1 MTKKRKPAPETAP
14 MPRYLAIL
22 AEEDYG
28 DFKERIHANLP
39 GWREEQKD
47 LIMGV
52 VEEACQAASVQ
63 LTGEVL
69 EMCSS
74 MHEHFDTKTLTE
86 MEKRLER
93 LEPLTSDALKD
104 SLHAKL
110 MHKRIDQAVAGVD
123 DDVES
128 VISHFDLLPE
138 FRDHGGDAAGALYEA
153 FEGADPSI
161 IGAELGA
168 YLSETCGIMAAEEAF
183 RDLLRTLS
191 PDRRSR
197 LAELILTA

>member
-1 MTKKRKPAPETAP
+1 MTKKTKPAPAQP
-14 MPRYLAIL
+14 AMPRYLAVL
-22 AEEDYG
+22 ADDDYG
-28 DFKERIHANLP
+28 EFKAAIIRNLP

-47 LIMGV
+47 LIMEV
-52 VEEACQAASVQ
+52 VEEACQSASIQ

-86 MEKRLER
+86 MEARLER
-93 LEPLTSDALKD
+93 LEPLTSAELKD
-104 SLHAKL
+104 SLHTKL
-110 MHKRIDQAVAGVD
+110 MHKRIDQAVTGVD

-128 VISHFDLLPE
+128 VISHFDTLPE
-138 FRDHGGDAAGALYEA
+138 FRSEGDSPAEQLYEA
-153 FEGADPSI
+153 FEGAAPCI
-161 IGAELGA
+161 IGAELGT
-168 YLSETCGIMAAEEAF
+168 YLSETCGIMGAEEAF

-191 PDRRSR
+191 PDRRAR